1 MVKLKAH
8 SRYSGIFFLVIVFM
22 IIVVANILGSYFF
35 TRFDL
40 TSEKRYSLSPA
51 TLKLLKSS
59 DDVYFF
65 RIYLEGDFPG
75 GYKRLRDELQIML
88 DEFRAYAGDN
98 IQYRFINPN
107 EEKDPAKKKE
117 LYMQLIKDGLQ
128 PSNITQQIGDGE
140 KQQIVFP
147 GAFVSYKGRTLA
159 LNLLKNRFGS
169 APEEMLN
176 NSIENLEY
184 EISFILH
191 KLKSGFAEKVG
202 FLEGHGELSALQ
214 VQDFE
219 NALKESYATERVR
232 IGGKL
237 EALKDFQAL
246 VIAKPDS
253 AFSEK
258 DKFVIDQFIMR
269 GGKVLWLIDPVFASM
284 DSLSSSTETMG
295 IAMDLNL
302 EDMLFRYGVR
312 LNTNLVMDI
321 QAAPIPVV
329 TGYTGNQP
337 RQTLLPWFYFPLASA
352 YSEHPVVKNLD
363 AVRLELCSGID
374 TVGARGIRKTILL
387 SSGRY
392 TRIQNTPAKIDLRM
406 VRKKPMPEEFNQSYE
421 PLAVLLEG
429 NFESVFKNRI
439 PPQISESPEIAFKDK
454 SNRGAMIVVSDGDVI
469 KNQIQ
474 KSSGRVYPL
483 GYDRYSQQ
491 TFGNK
496 NFLLNCMNYL
506 LDEEGLLELRTRE
519 VKLRL
524 LDKTRSAEERS
535 YWQVFNSVIPVLLV
549 VILGL
554 VTGSIRK
561 RKFAKQA

>member
-1 MVKLKAH
+1 MVYL
-8 SRYSGIFFLVIVFM
+8 ITVFM
-22 IIVVANILGSYFF
+22 IVIVANVLSTFVF
-35 TRFDL
+35 TRVDL

-51 TLKLLKSS
+51 TLNMLRNT

-75 GYKRLRDELQIML
+75 AYKRLRDELQIML
-88 DEFRAYAGDN
+88 DQFRAYAGDN

-107 EEKDPAKKKE
+107 EETDPAKKKE

-128 PSNITQQIGDGE
+128 PSNITQQTEDGE

-147 GAFVSYKGRTLA
+147 GGFVSYKGRTLP
-159 LNLLKNRFGS
+159 LNLLKNQFG
-169 APEEMLN
+169 AGQEEMLN
-176 NSIENLEY
+176 NSIQNLEY
-184 EISFILH
+184 EISFTLH
-191 KLKSGFAEKVG
+191 KLKSSFTEKVG
-202 FLEGHGELSALQ
+202 FLEGHGELLSIQ

-219 NALKESYATERVR
+219 NALKESYTTERVR
-232 IGGKL
+232 IDGKL
-237 EALKDFQAL
+237 DALKGFQAL

-258 DKFVIDQFIMR
+258 DKFVIDQFVMR
-269 GGKVLWLIDPVFASM
+269 GGKVLWLVDPVYASM
-284 DSLSSSTETMG
+284 DSLSKSNETMG
-295 IAMDLNL
+295 LAMDLNL

-337 RQTLLPWFYFPLASA
+337 RQTLFPWFYFPLASPA
-352 YSEHPVVKNLD
+352 STHPVVKNLD
-363 AVRLELCSGID
+363 AVKFEFCSSID
-374 TVGARGIRKTILL
+374 TVGAKGIRKTILL
-387 SSGRY
+387 NSSRY
-392 TRIQNTPAKIDLRM
+392 TRTQNTPARIDLRM
-406 VRKKPMPEEFNQSYE
+406 VRNKPRPEDFNQSYE
-421 PLAVLLEG
+421 PLAVLVEG
-429 NFESVFKNRI
+429 SFESVFKNRL
-439 PPQISESPEIAFKDK
+439 PPQISESPEISFQEK
-454 SNRGAMIVVSDGDVI
+454 SKSGAMIVISDGDVV

-474 KSSGRVYPL
+474 KSTGRVYPL

-506 LDEEGLLELRTRE
+506 LDEDGLLALRTRE

-524 LDKTRSAEERS
+524 LDKTRTLDESS
-535 YWQVFNSVIPVLLV
+535 FWQLLNTAVPVMLV
-549 VILGL
+549 VTGGL
-554 VTGSIRK
+554 LMRTIRK
-561 RKFAKQA
+561 RRYAKQA